1 MRILITGSSGFIGS
15 HLCNQLYADGHEIV
29 ALGSEGE
36 NKPLCKF
43 FIKEQLHKINWGEKI
58 FDDIDVVFHQSANNN
73 TLDNDEANMMS
84 ANYYE
89 PIRMFNELKLK
100 NCKRFVY
107 ASSTAVYGNE
117 RAPYVENITPIQPLN
132 VYGRSKAKFD
142 EFAMQFALDT
152 GSNVVGLRYCNVYG
166 SGENIK
172 GKRASMVSQIIKKM
186 KNFESISLFKDG
198 TQLREW
204 IYVKDV
210 VRANILAM
218 QFEGREI
225 FNCGTGKPCTFN
237 KLVEILSEFL
247 SLKSCEIKYVDN
259 PYYKTYQNHVETDM
273 NKSEKELGFIP
284 SLPLLAENLSS
295 V

>member
-100 NCKRFVY
+100 NCKRVLPL
-107 ASSTAVYGNE
+107 VD
-117 RAPYVENITPIQPLN
+117 APYPHIFLPLDFSSLIKET
-132 VYGRSKAKFD
+132 VLDFKSK
-142 EFAMQFALDT
+142 
-152 GSNVVGLRYCNVYG
+152 
-166 SGENIK
+166 
-172 GKRASMVSQIIKKM
+172 
-186 KNFESISLFKDG
+186 
-198 TQLREW
+198 
-204 IYVKDV
+204 
-210 VRANILAM
+210 
-218 QFEGREI
+218 
-225 FNCGTGKPCTFN
+225 
-237 KLVEILSEFL
+237 ILS
-247 SLKSCEIKYVDN
+247 
-259 PYYKTYQNHVETDM
+259 
-273 NKSEKELGFIP
+273 
-284 SLPLLAENLSS
+284 
-295 V
+295 